1 MFRALLKFL
10 LFVAVIAGV
19 WYGLRFVGSRDDLVA
34 TILFEHASGLEPGAE
49 VRLRDETIGDV
60 REVHSVGA
68 KTAATVHIRKK
79 HRGDVLTD
87 SLFEIG
93 GDPAAIRIVN
103 SIAVGAPVQSGAVII
118 AKRDRLTR
126 FLAHGGE
133 KLQPHIDMVRKK
145 AEEWVADFDNGKFRR
160 QFDEWKAK
168 TPEWKRQGKATFER
182 NVGEMKEQVDALEK
196 SLRSASR
203 NAEADRLRREFDDWV
218 RRVSGD

>member
-1 MFRALLKFL
+1 MIRSFLKLL

-34 TILFEHASGLEPGAE
+34 TILFEHAAGLEEGAD
-49 VRLRDETIGDV
+49 VRLGDEKIGDV
-60 REVHSVGA
+60 REVHSIGS
-68 KTAATVHIRKK
+68 KTAATVHIRKH

-87 SLFEIG
+87 SLFEVG
-93 GDPAAIRIVN
+93 GDPVGIRIVN

-118 AKRDRLTR
+118 AKRDRLTT

-145 AEEWVADFDNGKFRR
+145 AEEWLADFDNGKFQR

-168 TPEWKRQGKATFER
+168 APEWKRQGKETFER
-182 NVGEMKEQVDALEK
+182 NVGEMKEQVDELEK

>member
-34 TILFEHASGLEPGAE
+34 TILFEDAPGLETGAE
-49 VRLRDETIGDV
+49 VRLRDEKIGDV
-60 REVHSVGA
+60 REIHSVGG
-68 KTAATVHIRKK
+68 KTAATVHIRKH

-87 SLFEIG
+87 SLFEVG

-103 SIAVGAPVQSGAVII
+103 SIAVGAPVQNGAVII
-118 AKRDRLTR
+118 AKRDRLTT

-145 AEEWVADFDNGKFRR
+145 AEEWVADFDNGKFQR
-160 QFDEWKAK
+160 QLDEWKARA
-168 TPEWKRQGKATFER
+168 PEWKKQGKETFDR
-182 NVGEMKEQVDALEK
+182 NVGEMKEQVDELEK